1 MLGESQKVTESRSKS
16 VAPSAKNSHLT
27 ERDVSP
33 RPQPKQSQ
41 VLSGRI
47 DNGVKVNNLVKAE
60 NLPPIDDTPKTVNE
74 VKSEQITPNEK
85 VPISEKSFDF
95 NSCVK
100 LLTSDSVLEHLKRG
114 KSWEPIFTKANIPND
129 RARARVIKKLFH
141 MVCSAYCLL

>member
-1 MLGESQKVTESRSKS
+1 M
-16 VAPSAKNSHLT
+16 
-27 ERDVSP
+27 
-33 RPQPKQSQ
+33 
-41 VLSGRI
+41 LSGRI
-47 DNGVKVNNLVKAE
+47 DNGVKVNTLVKAE
-60 NLPPIDDTPKTVNE
+60 NLPPIDDTPKAVNE

-95 NSCVK
+95 NSCMK
-100 LLTSDSVLEHLKRG
+100 LLTSDNVLEHLKRG